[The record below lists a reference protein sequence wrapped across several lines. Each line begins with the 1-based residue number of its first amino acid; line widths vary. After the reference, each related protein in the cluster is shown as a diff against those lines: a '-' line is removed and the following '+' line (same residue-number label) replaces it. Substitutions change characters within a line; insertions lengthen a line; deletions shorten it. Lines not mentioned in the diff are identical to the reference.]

1 MKKDDFIIKEFVDD
15 AFDLKSHLMEF
26 LSIEQGDLDG
36 FLENAK
42 MDLANLHPGGSLSE
56 AEDFYK
62 EIVGDKHLAD
72 LAAWHIS
79 SKDYIADTL
88 KLQQRFSRN
97 LVLDFGGGIGT
108 HALANAMSTKVEHV
122 FFVDINKTNRDFV
135 EYRSKKLG
143 VGNKLTF
150 CKTIQETKIS
160 RFDTI
165 VCLDVLEHLS
175 DPAFHLD
182 TFHKIMGPSS
192 IGLFNWYLYKGEN
205 NEYPFHVDDEQI
217 VEQFFKTLQL
227 KFVEVFH
234 PILITTRSYKK
245 N

>member
-1 MKKDDFIIKEFVDD
+1 MKEDERRRRRARRAVVAWDRRETPLTMACLNNDELSVQML
-15 AFDLKSHLMEF
+15 LKQPN
-26 LSIEQGDLDG
+26 I
-36 FLENAK
+36 
-42 MDLANLHPGGSLSE
+42 
-56 AEDFYK
+56 
-62 EIVGDKHLAD
+62 
-72 LAAWHIS
+72 
-79 SKDYIADTL
+79 
-88 KLQQRFSRN
+88 
-97 LVLDFGGGIGT
+97 
-108 HALANAMSTKVEHV
+108 
-122 FFVDINKTNRDFV
+122 DINKTNRDFV
-135 EYRSKKLG
+135 EYRAQKLG
-143 VGNKLTF
+143 VRNKLTF

-182 TFHKIMGPSS
+182 TFHKIMGPNS
-192 IGLFNWYLYKGEN
+192 IGLFNWYFYKGEN